1 MMRILVTLLLLSSL
15 PGVAAVEQFGY
26 RILEKKPHDRSNW
39 VQGLEIH
46 DGMLYL
52 SAGKYGKSR
61 LVRYDL
67 DTGELQ
73 VERRLNPALFA
84 EGITLLGDRL
94 YQLTWKRRMFIEF
107 SRDELEALTW
117 HPLPGQGWGL
127 TNDGNHLIYTD
138 GGDRLHYIDPET
150 KRVVRSIPIT
160 ENGEPLYRVNE
171 LEWVDGSIWGNV
183 LPSDRI
189 VIIDPKTGVVTASI
203 DLSGLLPITERRPDT
218 NILNGIARNPEN
230 GDIWVTGK
238 YWPWLY
244 RIELIPI
251 DPAPDADES
260 R

>member
-1 MMRILVTLLLLSSL
+1 MRFVLTFLLLFSL
-15 PGVAAVEQFGY
+15 PAAATAIEQFGY
-26 RILEKKPHDRSNW
+26 RVLEQKPHDRSNW

-52 SAGKYGKSR
+52 SAGQYGKSR
-61 LVRYDL
+61 LLRYDL
-67 DTGELQ
+67 DSGEVQ
-73 VERRLNPALFA
+73 IERRLNPMLFA

-94 YQLTWKRRMFIEF
+94 YQLTWKRRMLLEF
-107 SRDELEALTW
+107 NREDLVALAW

-127 TNDGNHLIYTD
+127 TNDGTHLIYTD
-138 GGDRLHYIDPET
+138 GGDRLHYINPAT
-150 KRVVRSIPIT
+150 KRVIRSVPIT
-160 ENGEPLYRVNE
+160 ENGQPLYRVNE
-171 LEWVDGSIWGNV
+171 LEWIDGKIWGNV

-189 VIIDPKTGVVTASI
+189 VVIEPETGIVTASI
-203 DLSGLLPITERRPDT
+203 DLTGLLPQEDRLPNT

-244 RIELIPI
+244 RIELVPQ
-251 DPAPDADES
+251 DATADEPDS